1 MEFVIEA
8 LEEVTP
14 KHPYCASKPFK
25 VYPGPITPP
34 IGIVAQ

>member
-1 MEFVIEA
+1 MEFVIET

-25 VYPGPITPP
+25 LAPGPVI
-34 IGIVAQ
+34 IGIAPA

>member
-14 KHPYCASKPFK
+14 KHPKCSSKPYK
-25 VYPGPITPP
+25 MLVPY
-34 IGIVAQ
+34 

>member
-14 KHPYCASKPFK
+14 KHPDCSSKPSK
-25 VYPGPITPP
+25 KLILYP
-34 IGIVAQ
+34 